1 MAAAAT
7 NGNRHMIRES
17 TNEIPTMPMLPFN
30 NFSARLMY
38 GPAFIRGISL
48 KRISPV
54 GSGGN
59 PSLGNS
65 GSPSVGIGPPG
76 STSAPSWGSL
86 GSASNG
92 TAPAG
97 IFGRGSPTGV
107 PVGKSVKLGGSFL
120 SGITAP
126 LYHERQ

>member
-30 NFSARLMY
+30 NFNARLMY

-54 GSGGN
+54 GSN
-59 PSLGNS
+59 PSFGNS
-65 GSPSVGIGPPG
+65 GSPSTEIGPPG
-76 STSAPSWGSL
+76 STGAPSRGSL

-97 IFGRGSPTGV
+97 IFGRDSPTGV
-107 PVGKSVKLGGSFL
+107 PFGRSGRLGGRGFL
-120 SGITAP
+120 SGMTAP
-126 LYHERQ
+126 LYHGRQ